1 MGVPIG
7 SIDRVQLSAGHV
19 RVDIDVDRGV
29 ELPEGL
35 SAAVRRRSAVG
46 EPYIALDP
54 PADADAPDIDPTSGY
69 TIPLERTTVP
79 LSYGK
84 LFSSVDVLVAAVPAD
99 DLGIVLDE
107 LATALAGR
115 GPATDRTR
123 VG

>member
-46 EPYIALDP
+46 ESYIALDP

-79 LSYGK
+79 LSYGQ
-84 LFSSVDVLVAAVPAD
+84 LFSSVDDLVEAVPE
-99 DLGIVLDE
+99 I
-107 LATALAGR
+107 GR
-115 GPATDRTR
+115 ASCRER
-123 VG
+123 VCQYV